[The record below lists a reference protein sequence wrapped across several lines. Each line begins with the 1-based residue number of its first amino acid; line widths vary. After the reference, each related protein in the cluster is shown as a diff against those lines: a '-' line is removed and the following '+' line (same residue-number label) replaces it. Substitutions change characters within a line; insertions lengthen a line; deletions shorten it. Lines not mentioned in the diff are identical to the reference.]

1 MYINKVV
8 FVEFSDVEELDR
20 LYGDNLISRTDYGTT
35 EILSDSIQNIKQEL
49 EEDEEAY
56 DFTYEEFKNTVG
68 ERIGTDLYALLES
81 GEVDFC
87 LVV

>member
-8 FVEFSDVEELDR
+8 FVEHEDVNELDN

-35 EILSDSIQNIKQEL
+35 EILSDSIQNIKNEL

-56 DFTYEEFKNTVG
+56 D
-68 ERIGTDLYALLES
+68 
-81 GEVDFC
+81 
-87 LVV
+87 